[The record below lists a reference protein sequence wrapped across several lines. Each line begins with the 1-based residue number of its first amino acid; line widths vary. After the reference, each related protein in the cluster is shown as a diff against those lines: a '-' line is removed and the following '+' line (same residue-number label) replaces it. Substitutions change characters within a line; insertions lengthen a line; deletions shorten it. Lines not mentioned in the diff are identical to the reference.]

1 MQQLTLQFDGFAP
14 MGRTIDAK
22 APAREVQVKNPRSIR
37 GTHAS
42 HTWDRLVPQVAQTI
56 ATYCRAHRDTL
67 QDTVE
72 CAAVMAASVV
82 VILMAA
88 VLQGGAA

>member
-1 MQQLTLQFDGFAP
+1 MQQLTLQFEGFAP
-14 MGRTIDAK
+14 VGQPIDAK

-42 HTWDRLVPQVAQTI
+42 HTWDRLVPQVAQTV

-67 QDTVE
+67 QDYLE